1 VNLTLTLPSPR
12 TLVAAGIGVVL
23 VAAIALGGWYWYDTQ
38 QRRVAAEYA
47 EVMARASAAQAPQA
61 AGDARARAAQDLERV
76 IAQYP
81 SGDSAAEA
89 AFELGNLRYA
99 SQQYP
104 AARGAYELAVARG
117 GSPTVRTLARSS
129 IGYTW
134 EAERNFAKA
143 VETYQALAADL
154 RPDNFLFEQALL
166 DLGRVQELAGRA
178 PEAIA
183 TYQRLLKE
191 LPSARRADDVRA
203 RLNALGAPAD
213 QATR

>member
-61 AGDARARAAQDLERV
+61 AGDARARAAHDLERV

>member
-1 VNLTLTLPSPR
+1 MNLTLTVPSPR

-104 AARGAYELAVARG
+104 AARGAYELAVVRG

-154 RPDNFLFEQALL
+154 RPDDFLFEQALL
-166 DLGRVQELAGRA
+166 DLGRAQALAGRT

-213 QATR
+213 RATR

>member
-1 VNLTLTLPSPR
+1 MNLTLTVPSTR
-12 TLVAAGIGVVL
+12 TLVASGIGMVVV
-23 VAAIALGGWYWYDTQ
+23 VAIVLGGWYWYDTQ
-38 QRRVAAEYA
+38 QRRVAAAYA
-47 EVMARASAAQAPQA
+47 EVMARASAAQTPQA
-61 AGDARARAAQDLERV
+61 ASDARALAAQDLERV

-89 AFELGNLRYA
+89 AFELGNMRYA

-134 EAERNFAKA
+134 EAERNFGKA
-143 VETYQALAADL
+143 VEAYQALAADL
-154 RPDNFLFEQALL
+154 RPDDFLFEQALL
-166 DLGRVQELAGRA
+166 DLGRAQELAGRT

-183 TYQRLLKE
+183 TYQRIVKE
-191 LPSARRADDVRA
+191 LPSARRADEVRA
-203 RLNALGAPAD
+203 RLTALGAPPD
-213 QATR
+213 QPAR